1 MDVNMVFT
9 ISVEFHAPIEDVSEL
24 ALGDERAMFEKP
36 ENSGT
41 HMKPL
46 FIWRHLDRKPVGH
59 MLMDGAT
66 RINILPLSLF
76 KKLDHIKG
84 NLKCTNLSLSGFA
97 GDPT

>member
-1 MDVNMVFT
+1 
-9 ISVEFHAPIEDVSEL
+9 
-24 ALGDERAMFEKP
+24 LGDERAMFEKP

-46 FIWRHLDRKPVGH
+46 FILRHLDRKPVRH

-76 KKLDHIKG
+76 KKLNHIKG

>member
-24 ALGDERAMFEKP
+24 ALGDECAMFEKP

-46 FIWRHLDRKPVGH
+46 FI
-59 MLMDGAT
+59 
-66 RINILPLSLF
+66 
-76 KKLDHIKG
+76 
-84 NLKCTNLSLSGFA
+84 
-97 GDPT
+97 